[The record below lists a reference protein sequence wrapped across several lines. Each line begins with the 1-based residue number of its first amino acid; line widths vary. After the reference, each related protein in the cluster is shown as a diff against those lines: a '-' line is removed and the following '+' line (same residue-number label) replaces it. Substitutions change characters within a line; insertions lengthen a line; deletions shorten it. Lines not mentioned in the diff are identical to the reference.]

1 MYDVI
6 ITGAGPAG
14 ATAGYLLGRAGLSV
28 LLLDR
33 KNFPRKKACAGGIT
47 PKAMALFPFDISC
60 LVRRICREVKIVRP
74 GNTSFMVKT
83 KGPLCYITKRMDLDA
98 YSLNKSMQAGC
109 RFRKIER
116 IIHLEQDDH
125 GVSLTLSC
133 GGKTDIVRAGHLI
146 GADGANSKIRR
157 LIGGQKSC
165 LIKLPALE
173 ADVPVKNAG
182 RHPMTFDF
190 SRDIRGYY
198 WIFPRKNH
206 VNIGIF
212 SALPNGTMNRALLE
226 NYARD
231 RLKTDI
237 LTDVKGYPIATSCG
251 RAHLGKGRVLLT
263 GDAAGLAEPLLGEGI
278 YAALKSGILSA
289 RAIEHAVGRKAPA
302 PSEALGWYR
311 QALGGLH
318 LDLRLYRCC
327 ASILYRFP
335 KWSLAVGSCNI
346 LHNCFSRGYAKG
358 KALHE
363 ILMPF

>member
-47 PKAMALFPFDISC
+47 PKAMVLFPYDISC
-60 LVRRICREVKIVRP
+60 LVRRTCREVKIVRP
-74 GNTSFMVKT
+74 GNASFMVKA
-83 KGPLCYITKRMDLDA
+83 KEPLCYITKRMDLDA
-98 YSLNKSMQAGC
+98 YALKKAVQAGC
-109 RFRKIER
+109 RFQKIDR
-116 IIHLEQDDH
+116 ILRLDQDAH
-125 GVSLTLSC
+125 GVNLALSYD
-133 GGKTDIVRAGHLI
+133 GKTHIIRSGYLI

-165 LIKLPALE
+165 IIKLPALE
-173 ADVPVKNAG
+173 ADVPVNNAG
-182 RHPMTFDF
+182 LYPMAFDF
-190 SRDIRGYY
+190 SMDIQGYY
-198 WIFPRKNH
+198 WMFPRKNH

-212 SALPNGTMNRALLE
+212 SAQPNGTMNRALLE

-237 LTDVKGYPIATSCG
+237 LTDVKGYPIGTSCG
-251 RAHLGKGRVLLT
+251 RTHLGTGRVLLT

-289 RAIEHAVGRKAPA
+289 RAIEHAVGRKSPVHWD
-302 PSEALGWYR
+302 ALGWYR

-335 KWSLAVGSCNI
+335 KWTLAVGSCTL
-346 LHNCFSRGYAKG
+346 LHNYFSKGYAKG
-358 KALHE
+358 KPLHK
-363 ILMPF
+363 ILMHF